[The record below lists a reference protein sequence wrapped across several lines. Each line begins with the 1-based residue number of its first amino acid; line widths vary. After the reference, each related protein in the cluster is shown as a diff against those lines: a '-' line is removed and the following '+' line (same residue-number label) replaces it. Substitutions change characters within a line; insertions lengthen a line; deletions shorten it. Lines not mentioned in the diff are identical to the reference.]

1 MDFTL
6 IWFPLL
12 KAVFTALLLY
22 GVYYFF
28 KKGNKLVG
36 IWYVAILVAFWIF
49 TPYRYD
55 GTNSV
60 DRSVATQEMRTQQ
73 YKEVREDKVIIKT
86 SVPDFATRMAIEN
99 IRSLNANK
107 EVQNDIIK

>member
-6 IWFPLL
+6 IWFPILSG
-12 KAVFTALLLY
+12 AVTAGLLY
-22 GVYYFF
+22 GAYYFLSR
-28 KKGNKLVG
+28 KKYKVG
-36 IWYVAILVAFWIF
+36 AWYIGLLIFFWVF

-60 DRSVATQEMRTQQ
+60 ERNVVAQELRTQE
-73 YKEVREDKVIIKT
+73 YKEVQGDKVIVKT

-99 IRSLNANK
+99 ARSLNANK
-107 EVQNDIIK
+107 VVADDIVK